1 MPAGQPL
8 AGGSGGFRRSQF
20 RSYQVTSRN
29 VLLIASMIVGLH
41 GCRRVEGVKHQIAHR
56 SPLVGA
62 WLITATSVTTPMGAS
77 VNEDP
82 QPGLYIFTERHFS
95 NMLIPN
101 PEGRLPFSADR
112 TAEER
117 LAAYDNFIADAGTY
131 LLTDSTL
138 IAENIIAKVPNVMPP
153 HRSSSSLTYRYR
165 FEGDSLVLT
174 LRGGWAPRNG
184 QITYRLV
191 RLE

>member
-1 MPAGQPL
+1 M
-8 AGGSGGFRRSQF
+8 
-20 RSYQVTSRN
+20 TSRN
-29 VLLIASMIVGLH
+29 VLLIAATIVGLPA
-41 GCRRVEGVKHQIAHR
+41 CRRAERVESQIAYR

-62 WLITATSVTTPMGAS
+62 WLISATSVTTPTGTS
-77 VNEDP
+77 INEDP
-82 QPGLYIFTERHFS
+82 QPGLYIFTGRHFS

-117 LAAYDNFIADAGTY
+117 LAAYENFIADAGTY
-131 LLTDSTL
+131 EITDSTL
-138 IAENIIAKVPNVMPP
+138 TVENIIAKVPNVMPP
-153 HRSSSSLTYRYR
+153 HRSSSGLTYRYH

-174 LRGGWAPRNG
+174 FRGGWAPRNG
-184 QITYRLV
+184 EITYRLV